1 MKGGEQ
7 AHGEFDHLH
16 GMRNDQGFT
25 SEASEPMA
33 LTAVVLFDPTS
44 KVFAD
49 VMFANWQSALI
60 RAVIVSAIQLDIPS
74 FKPFKQAV

>member
-1 MKGGEQ
+1 VKGGEQ
-7 AHGEFDHLH
+7 AHGEFDHLY

-33 LTAVVLFDPTS
+33 LTAVVLFDPIS

-60 RAVIVSAIQLDIPS
+60 RAVIVGAIQLDIPS
-74 FKPFKQAV
+74 FQPFRQAV